1 MNASPCTG
9 RQAKRWKAWLVTAA
23 VALPSLAVAANSPAG
38 ASHFTTVTWTKKAP
52 APLARSEAAGAAAG
66 GKLYVFGGYLDTTYV
81 PSARADAYDPVNN
94 TWSRISDL
102 PQGTTHAGTAVDGT
116 NVYLAGGYIPKE
128 GGGQIFATK
137 AVWKYD
143 TVLDQWSSMPP
154 LPQARGGGAL
164 AATGGELHFFGGSN
178 SRRADRGEHF
188 VLKLDGSTSWTTSP
202 ASLPNPRNH
211 LGAAVVGGKIYAVGG
226 QRGQDAKAVIQDSV
240 HVWNPLAPGAWTEV
254 ASLPRG
260 RSHISASVFAM
271 DGHVLVAG
279 GNYGR
284 GMNTADVASYDPGS
298 ASWMAVTPLPAPRV
312 SGVGAALG
320 NVIFF
325 TTGSFRTTT
334 YKGVPGT

>member
-38 ASHFTTVTWTKKAP
+38 ASHFMTVTWTKKAP
-52 APLARSEAAGAAAG
+52 APLGRSEALGAAVG
-66 GKLYVFGGYLDTTYV
+66 GKLYVFSGYLDTTYS
-81 PSARADAYDPVNN
+81 PTKRADVYDPATN
-94 TWSRISDL
+94 TWSPIEDL

-116 NVYLAGGYIPKE
+116 NVYLAGGYIAKE

-154 LPQARGGGAL
+154 LPQARGGGAM
-164 AATGGELHFFGGSN
+164 AAVGGELHFFGGSN
-178 SRRADRGEHF
+178 SRRVDRGEHF
-188 VLKLDGSTSWTTSP
+188 VLKLGETSWSTSA

-211 LGAAVVGGKIYAVGG
+211 LGAAVAGGKIYAVGG

-240 HVWNPLAPGAWTEV
+240 HVWDPSAPGAWSEV

-260 RSHISASVFAM
+260 RSHIMASVFSM
-271 DGHVLVAG
+271 DDHVLVAG
-279 GNYGR
+279 GNYGS
-284 GMNTADVASYDPGS
+284 GMTTADVASYDPVS
-298 ASWMAVTPLPAPRV
+298 DSWTPLTPLPAPRR
-312 SGVGAALG
+312 SGVGAGVG
-320 NVIFF
+320 NAIFF